1 MQEKL
6 YEIKGIPVFQ
16 NKVCTTIEE
25 ANTVVRGNVLIE
37 QEPNSGLIYNAAFEP
52 DLMIYDQG
60 YQNEQGHSPF
70 FQAHLKEVLS
80 IIHSLLES
88 EDKVVEIGCGKG
100 FFLEMMRETGIDVTG
115 FDPTYEGDKPY
126 IIKEYFDES
135 SFVTAD
141 LIVLRHT
148 MEHIPQP
155 FDFLKRIAK
164 ANHGRG
170 KIFIEVPT
178 FDWIVEHKAFWDI
191 FYEHCN
197 YFTEASFSSFFS
209 KSETGKLFGEQYM
222 YIVAEL
228 SDLLEIPD
236 SKENQLFSFDE
247 IQKEKQ
253 KWETFLSEHKR
264 IAIWGA
270 GAKGNTFLNL
280 LDPHCEK
287 VSFVIDMNP
296 AKQGKYIAGTGHAI
310 VSPEVLKSAEVKEI
324 LVMNENYL
332 EEIREMVS
340 DFHIQLFNL

>member
-1 MQEKL
+1 MQDKL

-16 NKVCTTIEE
+16 NKVCTSVEE
-25 ANTVVRGNVLIE
+25 AKNVNRGNVLLE
-37 QEPNSGLIYNAAFEP
+37 QEPISGLIYNAAFEP
-52 DLMIYDQG
+52 DLMVYDQG

-70 FQAHLKEVLS
+70 FQAHLNEVLS
-80 IIHSLLES
+80 FIQSLTGS
-88 EDKVVEIGCGKG
+88 KDKIVEIGCGKG
-100 FFLEMMRETGIDVTG
+100 LFLEMMRETGLDVTG
-115 FDPTYEGDKPY
+115 FDPTYEGNKPY

-148 MEHIPQP
+148 MEHIPKP
-155 FDFLKRIAK
+155 FDFLKRVAK

-197 YFTEASFSSFFS
+197 YFTEVSFSSTFS
-209 KSETGKLFGEQYM
+209 KSETGKLFGGQYM

-228 SDLLEIPD
+228 KNLLETPQL
-236 SKENQLFSFDE
+236 KERQLFSFNK
-247 IQKEKQ
+247 IQEEKNN
-253 KWETFLSEHKR
+253 WETFLLAHRS

-280 LDPHCEK
+280 LDPQGKK
-287 VSFVIDMNP
+287 VSLVIDMNP

-310 VSPEVLKSAEVKEI
+310 VSPEALVSKGVKEV

-332 EEIREMVS
+332 SEIEKMVS
-340 DFHIQLFNL
+340 GLNIKVFCL